1 MNINN
6 VNNIKLYLNQ
16 AFFLDKQINSLIKV
30 KEENISLAQRCTA
43 NYNND
48 GGSNPSKTN
57 SQEMLYIK
65 IIDQSTQIDQQIDK
79 LVDIRNEIEQLI
91 NTVSDTDGQSILR
104 MRYLA
109 YMPMSDIADI
119 MGCTRV
125 TVYRKFNKSIEEL
138 AEREKMSKQ
147 KNKR

>member
-1 MNINN
+1 MGIND
-6 VNNIKLYLNQ
+6 IKLYLNQ

-30 KEENISLAQRCTA
+30 KEENISIAQRCTA

-65 IIDQSTQIDQQIDK
+65 IADQSKQIDEQIDK
-79 LVDIRNEIEQLI
+79 LVNIRNEIEQLI

-109 YMPMSDIADI
+109 YMSMSDIADI
-119 MGCTRV
+119 MGCTR
-125 TVYRKFNKSIEEL
+125 TTIYRKYNKSIEEL
-138 AEREKMSKQ
+138 AEREKMS
-147 KNKR
+147 R

>member
-1 MNINN
+1 MGIND
-6 VNNIKLYLNQ
+6 IKLYLNQ

-30 KEENISLAQRCTA
+30 KEENISIAQRCTA

-65 IIDQSTQIDQQIDK
+65 IIDQSELINQQIDK
-79 LVDIRNEIEQLI
+79 LVNIRNEIEQLI

-109 YMPMSDIADI
+109 YMSMSDIADI
-119 MGCTRV
+119 MGCARV
-125 TVYRKFNKSIEEL
+125 TVYRKYNKSIEEL
-138 AEREKMSKQ
+138 AEREKRSK
-147 KNKR
+147 

>member
-1 MNINN
+1 MDINDT
-6 VNNIKLYLNQ
+6 KLYLNQ

-30 KEENISLAQRCTA
+30 KEENISIAQRCTA

-57 SQEMLYIK
+57 SQENIYIK
-65 IIDQSTQIDQQIDK
+65 IIDQGELINQQIDK
-79 LVDIRNEIEQLI
+79 LVGIRDEIERLI
-91 NTVSDTDGQSILR
+91 NTVTDTDGQSILR

-109 YMPMSDIADI
+109 YMSMADIADI

-125 TVYRKFNKSIEEL
+125 TVYRKFNNAILELEEV
-138 AEREKMSKQ
+138 
-147 KNKR
+147 

>member
-30 KEENISLAQRCTA
+30 KEENISIAQRCTA
-43 NYNND
+43 NYNSI
-48 GGSNPSKTN
+48 GSTNASKAN
-57 SQEMLYIK
+57 RQENIYIK
-65 IIDQSTQIDQQIDK
+65 IADQSTQIDQQIDK

-125 TVYRKFNKSIEEL
+125 TVYRKYNKSIEEL
-138 AEREKMSKQ
+138 AEREKMSK
-147 KNKR
+147 

>member
-1 MNINN
+1 MDI
-6 VNNIKLYLNQ
+6 NNIKLYLNQ

-30 KEENISLAQRCTA
+30 KEENISIAQRCTA

-57 SQEMLYIK
+57 SQENILHK
-65 IIDQSTQIDQQIDK
+65 VIDQGMQIDQQIDK
-79 LVDIRNEIEQLI
+79 LIAIRNDIEQII
-91 NTVSDTDGQSILR
+91 NAVKDTDGQSILR

-109 YMPMSDIADI
+109 YMSMADIADI

-125 TVYRKFNKSIEEL
+125 TVYRKFNNAISELEEV
-138 AEREKMSKQ
+138 
-147 KNKR
+147 

>member
-1 MNINN
+1 MDI
-6 VNNIKLYLNQ
+6 NNIKLYLNQ

-30 KEENISLAQRCTA
+30 KEENISIAQRCTA

-48 GGSNPSKTN
+48 SGNNPSKTN
-57 SQEMLYIK
+57 SQENIYIK
-65 IIDQSTQIDQQIDK
+65 IIDQGMQIDQQIDK
-79 LVDIRNEIEQLI
+79 LVAIRNEIEQLI

-109 YMPMSDIADI
+109 YMSMADIADI

-125 TVYRKFNKSIEEL
+125 TVYRKFNNAISELEEVW
-138 AEREKMSKQ
+138 E
-147 KNKR
+147 NV

>member
-30 KEENISLAQRCTA
+30 KEETVSLAQRCTA

-65 IIDQSTQIDQQIDK
+65 IIDQSELINQQIDK
-79 LVDIRNEIEQLI
+79 LVNIRNEIEQLI

-109 YMPMSDIADI
+109 YMSMSDIADI

-125 TVYRKFNKSIEEL
+125 TVYRKYNKSIEEL
-138 AEREKMSKQ
+138 AEREKMSK
-147 KNKR
+147 

>member
-1 MNINN
+1 MDI
-6 VNNIKLYLNQ
+6 NNIKLYLNQ
-16 AFFLDKQINSLIKV
+16 AFFLDKQVNSLIKV
-30 KEENISLAQRCTA
+30 KEETINLAQRCTA

-57 SQEMLYIK
+57 TQEMLYIK
-65 IIDQSTQIDQQIDK
+65 IADQSKQIDEQIDK

-91 NTVSDTDGQSILR
+91 NTVSDPDGRSILR

-109 YMPMSDIADI
+109 YMSMSDIADI
-119 MGCTRV
+119 MGCARV
-125 TVYRKFNKSIEEL
+125 TVYRKYNKSIEEL

-147 KNKR
+147 KNKG

>member
-1 MNINN
+1 MDI
-6 VNNIKLYLNQ
+6 NNIKLYLNQ

-30 KEENISLAQRCTA
+30 KEENISIAQRCTA

-57 SQEMLYIK
+57 SQENIYIK
-65 IIDQSTQIDQQIDK
+65 IADQSTQIDQQIDK
-79 LVDIRNEIEQLI
+79 LVNIRNEIEQLI

-109 YMPMSDIADI
+109 YMPMADIADI
-119 MGCTRV
+119 MGCDRR
-125 TVYRKFNKSIEEL
+125 TVYRKYNKSIEEL
-138 AEREKMSKQ
+138 ERKWE
-147 KNKR
+147 NV

>member
-1 MNINN
+1 MGIND
-6 VNNIKLYLNQ
+6 IKLYLNQ

-30 KEENISLAQRCTA
+30 KEETVSLAQRCTA

-48 GGSNPSKTN
+48 GGSNSSKTN

-65 IIDQSTQIDQQIDK
+65 IADQSTQIDQQIDK

-91 NTVSDTDGQSILR
+91 NTVKDTDGQSILR

-109 YMPMSDIADI
+109 YMSMADIADI

-125 TVYRKFNKSIEEL
+125 TVYRKFNNAISEL
-138 AEREKMSKQ
+138 EAK
-147 KNKR
+147 

>member
-30 KEENISLAQRCTA
+30 KEENISIAQRCTA
-43 NYNND
+43 NYD
-48 GGSNPSKTN
+48 SIGSTNASKTN
-57 SQEMLYIK
+57 RQENIYIK
-65 IIDQSTQIDQQIDK
+65 IADQSKQIDEQIDK
-79 LVDIRNEIEQLI
+79 LVNIRNEIEQLI

-109 YMPMSDIADI
+109 YMSMSDIADI
-119 MGCTRV
+119 MGCTR
-125 TVYRKFNKSIEEL
+125 TTIYRKYNKSIEEL
-138 AEREKMSKQ
+138 AEREKMSK
-147 KNKR
+147 

>member
-1 MNINN
+1 MDINDT
-6 VNNIKLYLNQ
+6 KLYLNQ

-30 KEENISLAQRCTA
+30 KEENISIAQRCTA

-57 SQEMLYIK
+57 SQENIYIK
-65 IIDQSTQIDQQIDK
+65 IIDQGELINQQIDK
-79 LVDIRNEIEQLI
+79 LIAIRNDIEQII
-91 NTVSDTDGQSILR
+91 NAVKDTDGQSILR

-109 YMPMSDIADI
+109 YMSMADIADI

-125 TVYRKFNKSIEEL
+125 TVYRKYNNAISEL
-138 AEREKMSKQ
+138 EGI
-147 KNKR
+147 